1 MRRKPLADRTLEK
14 LAAAQAAGVS
24 IRQLAR
30 NRSSAERQEIE
41 QLVAEWLHNGTITER
56 GYTHRGEPCYV
67 LAQAAPAAPALST
80 GTRPCEQGACNL
92 AGAVVRYALL
102 DARDSSEV
110 GQEARLWLQQAGLD
124 WQRWQHLI
132 GRHSR

>member
-14 LAAAQAAGVS
+14 LAAAQAAGVG

-67 LAQAAPAAPALST
+67 GQYEH
-80 GTRPCEQGACNL
+80 CCNQTQ
-92 AGAVVRYALL
+92 
-102 DARDSSEV
+102 SSYFC
-110 GQEARLWLQQAGLD
+110 GFSMG
-124 WQRWQHLI
+124 
-132 GRHSR
+132 